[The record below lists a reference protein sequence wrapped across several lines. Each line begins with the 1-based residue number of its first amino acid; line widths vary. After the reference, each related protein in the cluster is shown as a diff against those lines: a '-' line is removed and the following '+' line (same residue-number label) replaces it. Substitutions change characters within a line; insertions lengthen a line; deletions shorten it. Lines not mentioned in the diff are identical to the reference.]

1 MSEIPTAPQL
11 ITCRRDLERLAA
23 RLIRQPSVAVD
34 TESNSL
40 HAFQEQ
46 VCLIQFSTPEA
57 DYLVDPLA
65 LDDLSPL
72 EPLFADPNV
81 EKVFHA
87 AEYDVYC
94 LHRDFGF
101 DFSHLF
107 DTMIAARIAGRS
119 AVGLGNLLADEFGVH
134 TQKRFQR
141 ADWGQRPLPRAL
153 LEYAVLDTR
162 YLLPLRDRLEAELH
176 RLERW
181 ELAQEDFARVCQP
194 LDPNDP
200 HAADGF
206 WRVRGVRDLT
216 PRQAAVFRALWTFRE
231 EIARQRDVPPF
242 KVISNR
248 ALLSIARAMPHRV
261 QDLYNLRDVSAGY
274 VRRYGEGLIEAVK
287 HGLAAPPEHAER
299 NGRPSDAYLARLD
312 ALKAWRKQ
320 RAREMG
326 VESDVVLP
334 REHMHRLAEVAPH
347 SLDELAACLPDIP
360 WRVQHFGAE
369 ILDVLQGIA
378 V

>member
-1 MSEIPTAPQL
+1 
-11 ITCRRDLERLAA
+11 
-23 RLIRQPSVAVD
+23 
-34 TESNSL
+34 
-40 HAFQEQ
+40 
-46 VCLIQFSTPEA
+46 
-57 DYLVDPLA
+57 
-65 LDDLSPL
+65 
-72 EPLFADPNV
+72 V